1 MNYIIAEN
9 ISKSFGERTLFKNI
23 DFSLNSGDKIGLIAK
38 NGAGKTS
45 FIKILTKEDTS
56 DTGSLIIQQG
66 VRIGYLPQVPNL
78 PEESN
83 IIDAILLADN
93 PINLALKEYNLIA
106 EQYALNPSDSN
117 GDKLHKLQEELDRL
131 NGWDFE
137 QNIKLILTKLGIT
150 DFNQI
155 INTLSGGQRKRV
167 ALAKIL
173 VDSPEVMIMDEPTN
187 HLDIDMIEWLE
198 SYLQKNIDALL
209 LVTHDRYF
217 LNRVTKSIVELENQV
232 LSTYKGN
239 YEYYIEK
246 KEERNFMLGREI
258 DKAKNTFRKEL
269 EWMRRQP
276 KARGTKSKA
285 RIESFHEIEDK
296 LNSVVKEGT
305 ITLDVK
311 VKRQGGKILELKHIN
326 KSFDNKKIIHNFDY
340 VFAKGEK
347 IGIVGIN
354 GAGKSTFLNII
365 TELIEPDSGKVNLG
379 QTTKIGYF
387 KQSDDSF
394 DLDKR
399 LIEIIKEDAEVIE
412 LSNGD
417 KLSASQFLQ
426 MFGFSPE
433 NQYTPVSKL
442 SGGERRRLQLVKVLL
457 TNPNFLI
464 LDEPTNDLDLI
475 TLNVLEEFLLGFQG
489 CVLLVTHDRY
499 FMDKLVNHLFV
510 FEGEAVIRD
519 FYGNY
524 SEYREEKLLEEK
536 TEKSKSKNI
545 AKDLEEPVKEVVKP
559 IIEANAPSK
568 RKLSFKEQTELNNL
582 EISLEELTSKKLK
595 LENQL
600 SSGDLTNHEEIVK
613 VSNQLKELSA
623 TLESKELRW
632 LELSE

>member
-78 PEESN
+78 PEEST

-326 KSFDNKKIIHNFDY
+326 KSFYNKKIIHNFDY

-433 NQYTPVSKL
+433 NQYTPVGKL

-545 AKDLEEPVKEVVKP
+545 AKDLEEPVKEVITP
-559 IIEANAPSK
+559 IIDANAPSK

>member
-545 AKDLEEPVKEVVKP
+545 AKDLEEPVKEVVTP

>member
-78 PEESN
+78 PEEST

-93 PINLALKEYNLIA
+93 PINLALKEYNLVA
-106 EQYALNPSDSN
+106 EQYAINPSDSN

-433 NQYTPVSKL
+433 NQYTPVGKL

-510 FEGEAVIRD
+510 FESEAVIRD

-545 AKDLEEPVKEVVKP
+545 AKDVEEPVKEVITP
-559 IIEANAPSK
+559 LLEANTTSK

-623 TLESKELRW
+623 NLETKELRW

>member
-433 NQYTPVSKL
+433 NQYTPVGKL

-545 AKDLEEPVKEVVKP
+545 AKDLEEPVKEVVTP